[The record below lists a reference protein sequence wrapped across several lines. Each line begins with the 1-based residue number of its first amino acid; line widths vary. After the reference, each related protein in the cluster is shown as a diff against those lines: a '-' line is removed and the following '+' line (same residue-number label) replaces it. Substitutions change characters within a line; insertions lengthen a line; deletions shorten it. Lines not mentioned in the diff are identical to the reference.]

1 MNEQKNLVI
10 FNEIL
15 SSNKNEKL
23 LLKTQKD

>member
-10 FNEIL
+10 SKEIL

>member
-10 FNEIL
+10 SNEIL